1 MGPMSPVDVCDSHTS
16 LAAQLSPCSG
26 ALCRPCVGGSDSFVK
41 SFGEVSRDPV
51 GRKGKSING
60 LCTDI
65 REDCSFQ
72 DGRRTT
78 QMTYPV
84 SCGSRGVILP
94 SWGLG
99 HGLGCL
105 QVKPETL
112 RRGPFCGREPAVSH
126 RRDK

>member
-1 MGPMSPVDVCDSHTS
+1 MCVTPIPLWLLSES
-16 LAAQLSPCSG
+16 LVLVQNYAG
-26 ALCRPCVGGSDSFVK
+26 PCVGGSDSFVK
-41 SFGEVSRDPV
+41 SSFGEVSRDPV

-78 QMTYPV
+78 QMTCHPV

-94 SWGLG
+94 SWELG
-99 HGLGCL
+99 HGLCCL

-112 RRGPFCGREPAVSH
+112 RRGPFLVGESPCCEPQA
-126 RRDK
+126 

>member
-1 MGPMSPVDVCDSHTS
+1 MSPIS
-16 LAAQLSPCSG
+16 LWLLSEPLVLVQNYAGPC
-26 ALCRPCVGGSDSFVK
+26 AGGSDSFVK
-41 SFGEVSRDPV
+41 SSFGEVSRDPV

-78 QMTYPV
+78 QMTCHPV
-84 SCGSRGVILP
+84 SCGSHGVILP

-99 HGLGCL
+99 HGLCCL

-112 RRGPFCGREPAVSH
+112 RKGTVLGGREPML
-126 RRDK
+126 